1 MSDLD
6 PKIALDAAL
15 QRDAGLE
22 RDLLA
27 EFMTSR
33 TWAWRVT
40 WTSLAVTFLAL
51 TALAII
57 LPLKEPPGMYVV
69 RVDNATGTIEH
80 VTMLGNG
87 QEEYGERIARY
98 FVHQYVLACEGYD
111 WYTVQNTYDRCGLFS
126 SPEVQRAYYSKFEGD
141 KALTKVYAEHTRVR
155 VNVRSITLG
164 ANHSATVR
172 FTRRIESA
180 NGPAA
185 VENLLA
191 TMAFQYVNT
200 PISES
205 VGRDNPLGFQVVSYT
220 VDTETLR

>member
-1 MSDLD
+1 MSDID

-15 QRDAGLE
+15 QRDSELE
-22 RDLLA
+22 RDFLTEILS
-27 EFMTSR
+27 SR
-33 TWAWRVT
+33 TRAWRVA
-40 WTSLAVTFLAL
+40 WT
-51 TALAII
+51 AII
-57 LPLKEPPGMYVV
+57 LALLSMFATASIFPLKEPPGMYVV

-111 WYTVQNTYDRCGLFS
+111 WYTLQNTYDRCALFS
-126 SPEVQRAYYSKFEGD
+126 SPEIQRAYFSKFEGD
-141 KALTKVYAEHTRVR
+141 KGLDKVYADHTRIR

-164 ANHSATVR
+164 PNHSATVR
-172 FTRRIESA
+172 FTRRIESG
-180 NGPAA
+180 NGPATA
-185 VENLLA
+185 ENLLA